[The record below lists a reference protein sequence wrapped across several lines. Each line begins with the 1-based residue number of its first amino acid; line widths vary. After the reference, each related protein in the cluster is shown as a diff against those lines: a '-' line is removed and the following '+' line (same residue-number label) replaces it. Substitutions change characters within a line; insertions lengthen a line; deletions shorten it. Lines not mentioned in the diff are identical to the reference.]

1 MASKK
6 EDGREKM
13 AIRQS
18 EHYKRPGRFRQ
29 AQAAQARASSVC
41 LLSVMVRV
49 YLEERNHDNVH
60 PTTAQYPPGQCA

>member
-29 AQAAQARASSVC
+29 AQAAQ
-41 LLSVMVRV
+41 
-49 YLEERNHDNVH
+49 
-60 PTTAQYPPGQCA
+60 G